1 MTHPRLVLADLEIFA
16 DLVMWNDRS
25 LLFEFVFSR
34 VCRRVNIFI
43 SVYGPIVFSQF
54 FPPLFF
60 IGLYIIFLG
69 ILYIYRSILYVD
81 IYDHIFWIIYILL
94 IVYFVNFL
102 LVYGIFGRV
111 REKRRRE
118 KFLVSLFL

>member
-1 MTHPRLVLADLEIFA
+1 MNLYFPGYVDGLTSLYQFMDQLCFH
-16 DLVMWNDRS
+16 NS
-25 LLFEFVFSR
+25 LL
-34 VCRRVNIFI
+34 I
-43 SVYGPIVFSQF
+43 
-54 FPPLFF
+54 FF
-60 IGLYIIFLG
+60 IELYIVFLG